1 MAESPPSVN
10 FVFEV
15 SPEAFD
21 LIYGVLIPPF
31 EFFQFFTL
39 LRELGVLRYLVG
51 EPKRSFPVPR
61 SLSVCETDS
70 PMPES

>member
-1 MAESPPSVN
+1 MAESPPSVK

-21 LIYGVLIPPF
+21 FIYGILILPF
-31 EFFQFFTL
+31 EFFQFFPL
-39 LRELGVLRYLVG
+39 LRELGVLRYLVS
-51 EPKRSFPVPR
+51 EPKCSFPVPH
-61 SLSVCETDS
+61 SLSVCETVS